1 MAAKDTCLIVCPV
14 LFATPLCDASK
25 DFLELGGI
33 LLEMN
38 FNLTE
43 EKSRFGE
50 LQVLHKLKKK
60 WKYKISYR
68 IPKIRELGRRNQWIT
83 LRGRNT

>member
-1 MAAKDTCLIVCPV
+1 MAGKKTCLIVCPV
-14 LFATPLCDASK
+14 LFAAPLCDGAE

-43 EKSRFGE
+43 EKSRFGK
-50 LQVLHKLKKK
+50 LQVLH
-60 WKYKISYR
+60 
-68 IPKIRELGRRNQWIT
+68 EL
-83 LRGRNT
+83 